1 MDRRTFVL
9 SAPAAILMAAQMP
22 TALAGSRKKGVMM
35 MNRIGPSTAEL
46 FIANADGS
54 NERRLLQESVFDYH
68 ASFSAD
74 GKWIVFTSE
83 REGLGQADLYRARA
97 DGTGIERLTSD
108 PHVDDQGALSPDGS
122 RVAFMSTRG
131 SLRANIWL
139 LDIKAGKLRNLTD
152 HPGIQGALENPD
164 GFFRPSWSPDGQ
176 WIAFSSDRNTEWRG
190 HNNTKGWEHTQ
201 ALSIYVIRADG
212 TGFRQIATKA
222 GYCLGAPKWS
232 PDGKRVVF
240 YELTVEDTWG
250 ARRPDLMGSTVSQIV
265 SVDVA
270 TGARLEHTSGP
281 GLKVYP
287 QFLTPQDVAY
297 YVKGGQDQ
305 HLAYTSGKPSVP
317 ANLRSPAWSP
327 DGTQVIYEK
336 VSFKPRG
343 EFVKLYSWDPEWD
356 YVHMDVFPAL
366 SRQGELVI
374 TEKAIGSSIV
384 IMNPDGS
391 NRRRIFDTVNTNLDQ
406 TMVKRGLAGAF
417 QPAWSPDGQWI
428 AFGLGQW
435 FFTRSTGTAKI
446 MRVRR
451 DGTGAEDLTDG
462 KINSGYPSYSAD
474 GKRIVYRV
482 WGEKEL
488 GLRILNLEDRTT
500 QVLTTQLDNLP
511 GWSPDGRKIVFTR
524 KVDDE
529 NYDVFTI
536 KPDGT
541 DLRRLTTHRANDG
554 HAVWTADGRIM
565 WSSGFY
571 GFRDEAALYDNTF
584 QPYGQI
590 WIMSADGSG
599 KRMVTD
605 SPWEDSMPLYIPA
618 KPGKQVS
625 SLSR

>member
-1 MDRRTFVL
+1 MDRRTFLLAAPSAVL
-9 SAPAAILMAAQMP
+9 LATAAPK
-22 TALAGSRKKGVMM
+22 ALALGRKKGVMF

-54 NERRLLQESVFDYH
+54 GERKLLLDSVFDYH
-68 ASFSAD
+68 ASFSGD

-83 REGLGQADLYRARA
+83 REGLGQADLYRVRA
-97 DGTGIERLTSD
+97 DGSAMERLTSD

-122 RVAFMSTRG
+122 QLAFVSTRG
-131 SLRANIWL
+131 SLRTNIWL
-139 LDIKAGKLRNLTD
+139 LDIHSGKLRNLTD
-152 HPGIQGALENPD
+152 HPGIQGDLEKPD

-176 WIAFSSDRNTEWRG
+176 WIAFSSDRNSEWRG
-190 HNNTKGWEHTQ
+190 HNNTQGWEHTQ

-212 TGFRQIATKA
+212 TGFRQIATKPD
-222 GYCLGAPKWS
+222 YCLGAPKWS
-232 PDGKRVVF
+232 PDGQRVVF
-240 YELTVEDTWG
+240 YEITVEGTWG
-250 ARRPDLMGSTVSQIV
+250 ARRPDLMASTVSQIV

-270 TGARLEHTSGP
+270 TGARTEHTSGP

-287 QFLTPQDVAY
+287 QYLSAQDLAY
-297 YVKGGQDQ
+297 YVKGGPDQ
-305 HLAYTSGKPSVP
+305 HLAYTSGKASVP
-317 ANLRSPAWSP
+317 AALRSPTWSP
-327 DGTQVIYEK
+327 DGTQVVYEK
-336 VSFKPRG
+336 VSFKPRA
-343 EFVKLYSWDPEWD
+343 EYLKLYSWDPDWD

-366 SRQGELVI
+366 SRKGELVI
-374 TEKAIGSSIV
+374 TEKAAGSSIV

-391 NRRRIFDTVNTNLDQ
+391 NRRRIFDTATSGLAPE
-406 TMVKRGLAGAF
+406 MVSRGLAGAF
-417 QPAWSPDGQWI
+417 QPAWSPDCEWI

-435 FFTRSTGTAKI
+435 FFTRSGPAKL
-446 MRVRR
+446 MRIRR
-451 DGTGAEDLTDG
+451 DGTGLEALTDG
-462 KINSGYPSYSAD
+462 TTNAGYPSYSAD
-474 GKRIVYRV
+474 GQRIVYRV
-482 WGEKEL
+482 WGKDAL
-488 GLRILNLEDRTT
+488 GLRILDLQGRTT

-511 GWSPDGRKIVFTR
+511 GWSPDGSKILFTR

-590 WIMSADGSG
+590 WIMNADGSA
-599 KRMVTD
+599 KRMLTD

-618 KPGKQVS
+618 KLYAPGK
-625 SLSR
+625 